1 MAHCNLCGRYM
12 HPQETICKRELYNGR
27 IDRVYYGKK
36 RVSFSTGSLRTMK
49 TVCKEC
55 AKVIDENNRKSNN
68 RFLTIVSIVILAI
81 LIYILLK

>member
-1 MAHCNLCGRYM
+1 MAHCNLCGKYI

-27 IDRVYYGKK
+27 FDRVYYGRKK
-36 RVSFSTGSLRTMK
+36 VSFSTGFHHSMK

-55 AKVIDENNRKSNN
+55 ANIIDERNKKTNNRLLSVISI
-68 RFLTIVSIVILAI
+68 IVLGV